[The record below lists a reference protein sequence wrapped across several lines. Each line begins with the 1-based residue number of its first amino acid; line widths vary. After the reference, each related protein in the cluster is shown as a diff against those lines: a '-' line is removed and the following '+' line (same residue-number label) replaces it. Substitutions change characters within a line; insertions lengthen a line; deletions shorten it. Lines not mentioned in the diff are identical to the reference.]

1 MKTATW
7 VLACVPALCAQSP
20 YAGSEA
26 CAACHPEQYR
36 GFRTTAMA
44 RSLAPISLR
53 AAPEFQTPVQF
64 SHPRTG
70 SHFRVFH
77 EGSDFVIEE
86 FLPPSAGDLSYSD
99 LRKVSFAI
107 GSGNHARSYLVERA
121 GRRAG
126 PADARSLAAA
136 LPDLRIPGVRANA
149 ARLGIVVS
157 RTTQVTDVGS
167 KLWSIPDWILFG
179 PAA

>member
-1 MKTATW
+1 MKTAIW

-26 CAACHPEQYR
+26 CAACHPERYR
-36 GFRTTAMA
+36 GFRRTAMA

-70 SHFRVFH
+70 SHFRVFRK
-77 EGSDFVIEE
+77 GPDSVIEE
-86 FLPPSAGDLSYSD
+86 FLPASAGDLSYSD
-99 LRKVSFAI
+99 LRKVSFTI

-121 GRRAG
+121 GRLYEAPVSYYTQIG
-126 PADARSLAAA
+126 SWDMS
-136 LPDLRIPGVRANA
+136 PGYDTA
-149 ARLGIVVS
+149 ARTGFTRKI
-157 RTTQVTDVGS
+157 TADC
-167 KLWSIPDWILFG
+167 PDT
-179 PAA
+179 PAKT